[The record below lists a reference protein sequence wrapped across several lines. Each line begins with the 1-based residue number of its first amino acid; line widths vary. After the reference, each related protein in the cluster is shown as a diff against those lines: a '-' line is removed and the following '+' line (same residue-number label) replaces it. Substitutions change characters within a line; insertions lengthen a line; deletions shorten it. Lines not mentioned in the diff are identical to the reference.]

1 MPWRNPSSI
10 RSGSMAAT
18 RFVESGGAPNIAASS
33 EPRTLPIAKAEGA
46 SGQAHDLFIRL
57 PDTLDPR
64 SKRPLR

>member
-18 RFVESGGAPNIAASS
+18 RFVESGGAPNIATSS

-46 SGQAHDLFIRL
+46 SGQAHDLFICL
-57 PDTLDPR
+57 PDTVEPR
-64 SKRPLR
+64 SKGPLR